1 MAASTVPA
9 SIEAFTVASALVASV
24 SQAGVA
30 AVAVGVV
37 SAAAGPICGK
47 TVPIIFFVFLTK

>member
-1 MAASTVPA
+1 MATSTLPSA
-9 SIEAFTVASALVASV
+9 SIEAFTLASV

-30 AVAVGVV
+30 ATVDVV

-47 TVPIIFFVFLTK
+47 TVPVIFFVF

>member
-1 MAASTVPA
+1 M
-9 SIEAFTVASALVASV
+9 V

-47 TVPIIFFVFLTK
+47 TVPIIFLFFNEITGLIIFVIWRVLLFNLSIR

>member
-1 MAASTVPA
+1 MAGSTVASA

-24 SQAGVA
+24 PQVGVA
-30 AVAVGVV
+30 GEAVGVV

-47 TVPIIFFVFLTK
+47 TVPAIFFVF

>member
-1 MAASTVPA
+1 MAASTVPSA

-30 AVAVGVV
+30 AAVGVV

-47 TVPIIFFVFLTK
+47 TVPAIFFVF

>member
-1 MAASTVPA
+1 MAGSMAA
-9 SIEAFTVASALVASV
+9 SIEAFTVASG

-30 AVAVGVV
+30 AEAVGVV

-47 TVPIIFFVFLTK
+47 IVPSIFFIF

>member
-9 SIEAFTVASALVASV
+9 SIEAFTVALVPSV

-47 TVPIIFFVFLTK
+47 TVPVIFFVF